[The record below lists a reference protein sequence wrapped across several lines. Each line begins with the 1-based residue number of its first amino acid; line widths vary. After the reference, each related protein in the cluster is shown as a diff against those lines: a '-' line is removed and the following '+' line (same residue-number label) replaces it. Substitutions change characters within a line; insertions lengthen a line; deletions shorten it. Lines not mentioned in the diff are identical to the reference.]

1 MKNINK
7 KLRILLAATI
17 FSVSA
22 LGLSACTN
30 TSNVQKGNSSEVGT
44 KGSETSE
51 DSSKEEVS
59 GANQNGSSGE
69 SKTADTSKKEDSSTS
84 KQTRI
89 TYYTYDINTEK
100 LTEHTKDVNDLSV
113 GNIIKE
119 LVKNNVLQEGTE
131 VKSAKVETID
141 NKRTMVVDVNQKFVN
156 FDQGASAENLS
167 LQAFTNSVVKTFN
180 VERVKLT
187 VEGKN
192 YSGGHIALN
201 DGEYLT
207 YK

>member
-17 FSVSA
+17 FSFSA
-22 LGLSACTN
+22 LGLSACTSTSKGQVSNNAEIETEEASSDDKSSEN
-30 TSNVQKGNSSEVGT
+30 TEVDQQKEDTKDETKSENSSE
-44 KGSETSE
+44 ETS
-51 DSSKEEVS
+51 
-59 GANQNGSSGE
+59 NG
-69 SKTADTSKKEDSSTS
+69 KVK
-84 KQTRI
+84 I

-100 LTEHTKDVNDLSV
+100 LTEHTKNVDDLSV

-119 LVKNNVLQEGTE
+119 LVKNNILQEGTD
-131 VKSAKVETID
+131 VKTAKVETID
-141 NKRTMVVDVNQKFVN
+141 NKRTLVVDVNQKFVN
-156 FDQGASAENLS
+156 FDQGASAESLS
-167 LQAFTNSVVKTFN
+167 LQAFTNSVVKTFK